1 MEPKSLKI
9 EDQLD
14 LFYRRGV
21 FITDKNKALEKLK
34 HVSYYRLKDFARPYS
49 SITMYGEVP
58 VLKYSNI
65 TFEDIV
71 KRYYQ
76 NKNLRINLLH
86 AIEKIEVSIKRNI
99 SFILGSRYGAY
110 GYLEFDK
117 WANKKDYKKF
127 ELEQKQFYFK
137 KDLLKTVKKSS
148 LSDLGDKRNLNTEGF
163 PTIWIATEI
172 LMFGELVH
180 LIKIMSTKN
189 QNELA
194 KFYNCS
200 SKELLSW
207 LKCLNFARNVCAHNA
222 NIIDINLQTK
232 PIIRNEWKDK
242 FLYTTTDSNGN
253 KIVIHKVATIILIT
267 ITLVNEINKK
277 YRWKPIRSN
286 IATICKDSDVNKAD
300 LNANIIGFANSTT
313 ALDLATF
320 ANGSYLLT

>member
-34 HVSYYRLKDFARPYS
+34 HISYYRLKDFAKPYS
-49 SITMYGEVP
+49 SIIMYGNVP

-76 NKNLRINLLH
+76 DKNLRIHLLH

-99 SFILGSRYGAY
+99 SFILGNRYGSY

-117 WANKKDYKKF
+117 WANKKDYNKF
-127 ELEQKQFYFK
+127 ELEKKQFYFK
-137 KDLLKTVKKSS
+137 KDLLKTVKRSS
-148 LSDLGDKRNLNTEGF
+148 LSVLADRRNLNSEGF
-163 PTIWIATEI
+163 PTIWVATEV

-200 SKELLSW
+200 FKELLSW

-222 NIIDINLQTK
+222 NIIDINF
-232 PIIRNEWKDK
+232 R
-242 FLYTTTDSNGN
+242 
-253 KIVIHKVATIILIT
+253 
-267 ITLVNEINKK
+267 
-277 YRWKPIRSN
+277 
-286 IATICKDSDVNKAD
+286 
-300 LNANIIGFANSTT
+300 
-313 ALDLATF
+313 
-320 ANGSYLLT
+320 

>member
-34 HVSYYRLKDFARPYS
+34 HISYYRLKDFAKPYS
-49 SITMYGEVP
+49 SIIMYGNVP

-76 NKNLRINLLH
+76 DKNLRIHLLH

-99 SFILGSRYGAY
+99 SFILGNRYGSY

-117 WANKKDYKKF
+117 WANKKDYNKF
-127 ELEQKQFYFK
+127 ELEKKQFYFK
-137 KDLLKTVKKSS
+137 KDLLKTVKRSS
-148 LSDLGDKRNLNTEGF
+148 LSVLADRRNLNSEGF
-163 PTIWIATEI
+163 PTIWVATEV

-200 SKELLSW
+200 FKELLSW

-232 PIIRNEWKDK
+232 PLIRNKWKDK

-253 KIVIHKVATIILIT
+253 KIVVHKVATIILIT
-267 ITLVNEINKK
+267 ITSVNEINKK

-286 IATICKDSDVNKAD
+286 IAKICKDSNVYKAD

-320 ANGSYLLT
+320 ANGNY

>member
-1 MEPKSLKI
+1 
-9 EDQLD
+9 
-14 LFYRRGV
+14 
-21 FITDKNKALEKLK
+21 
-34 HVSYYRLKDFARPYS
+34 
-49 SITMYGEVP
+49 MYGEVP

-172 LMFGELVH
+172 LMFGELIH
-180 LIKIMSTKN
+180 LIKS
-189 QNELA
+189 
-194 KFYNCS
+194 
-200 SKELLSW
+200 
-207 LKCLNFARNVCAHNA
+207 
-222 NIIDINLQTK
+222 
-232 PIIRNEWKDK
+232 
-242 FLYTTTDSNGN
+242 
-253 KIVIHKVATIILIT
+253 
-267 ITLVNEINKK
+267 
-277 YRWKPIRSN
+277 
-286 IATICKDSDVNKAD
+286 
-300 LNANIIGFANSTT
+300 
-313 ALDLATF
+313 
-320 ANGSYLLT
+320 